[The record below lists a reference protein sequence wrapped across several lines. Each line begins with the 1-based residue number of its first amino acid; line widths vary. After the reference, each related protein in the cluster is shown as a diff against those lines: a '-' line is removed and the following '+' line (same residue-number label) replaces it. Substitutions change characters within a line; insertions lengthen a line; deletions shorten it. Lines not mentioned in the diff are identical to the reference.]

1 MASTIERT
9 IRKTVTAGITGVHR
23 FNAARKRR
31 SEPHPYLTG
40 IHAPMDA
47 ELTLTELEV
56 EGEIPAALDG
66 RYLRIGPNPLT
77 PPNPATYHWFI
88 GDGMAHGLRLKDG
101 KALWYRNRWIRSAEV
116 SKALGEPPVPAR
128 GGRERGNANTNI
140 LGIGGRTWALVEAG
154 NSPVELDDE
163 LATLSIN
170 PFDETLEGPFS
181 AHPHRDPATGELHA
195 ICYKGDVADK
205 VWHTVLDAGGKVVRE
220 EPIAVEHGPSI
231 HDCAITANDV
241 LVFDLPVTFSMKT
254 LIGGHPFPYRWNPD
268 HQARLGLLPRKGT
281 NEEIR
286 WVAVDPCYVFHPC
299 NAFEQP
305 DGTVIVDVVAH
316 DRMFDDG
323 HDGPDGSRSA
333 FERWTVR
340 PGAVKVERAVID
352 DTMQEFPRFDERRT
366 GKPYR
371 FAYTMAAEH
380 AEETPGLIAD
390 TRLIKHD
397 LETGGRAIHDFGPR
411 RHPGEFVF
419 VPKAEDAGED
429 EGWLIGLV
437 VDMNDETT
445 ELAILDARDFAGEP
459 VATVR
464 LPHRIPPG
472 FHGNWVAS

>member
-1 MASTIERT
+1 MASAVGNA
-9 IRKTVTAGITGVHR
+9 IRKTVTAGITGVHK

-31 SEPHPYLTG
+31 RDDHPYLTG
-40 IHAPMDA
+40 IHAPMDQ

-66 RYLRIGPNPLT
+66 RYLRIGPNPVT

-101 KALWYRNRWIRSAEV
+101 KAAWYRNRWIRSGDV
-116 SKALGEPPVPAR
+116 SRTLGEPPVPAK

-170 PFDETLEGPFS
+170 PFEETLAGPFS
-181 AHPHRDPATGELHA
+181 AHPHLDPDTGEFHA
-195 ICYKGDVADK
+195 VCYKADVMDM
-205 VWHTVLDAGGKVVRE
+205 VWHTVVDEQAKVVRE

-231 HDCAITANDV
+231 HDCAITRNFV
-241 LVFDLPVTFSMKT
+241 LIFDLPVTFSMKT
-254 LIGGHPFPYRWNPD
+254 LIGGHPFPYRWNPE
-268 HQARLGLLPRKGT
+268 HQPRLGLLPRTGT
-281 NEEIR
+281 NADIR
-286 WVAVDPCYVFHPC
+286 WVAVDPCYVFHSS
-299 NAFEQP
+299 NAFEQA

-323 HDGPDGSRSA
+323 YDGPDGSRSR

-340 PGAVKVERAVID
+340 PGAEKVERTVID
-352 DTMQEFPRFDERRT
+352 GTMQEFPRFDERRT

-371 FAYTMAAEH
+371 YAYTMAAEH
-380 AEETPGLIAD
+380 ADETPGLIAD
-390 TRLIKHD
+390 TRLLKFD
-397 LETGGRAIHDFGPR
+397 LETGGRAVHDFGPQ

-419 VPKAEDAGED
+419 VPEGRNAGED

-437 VDMNDETT
+437 VDRNDETT
-445 ELAILDARDFAGEP
+445 ELAILDARDFARDP
-459 VATVR
+459 VARVR

-472 FHGNWVAS
+472 FHGNWVAG